1 MKGIWT
7 QHLLVDHH
15 LHRPD
20 QSIHS
25 FQTTLQCICHQRS
38 CDHLDRWQEKNSRGG
53 QRGHQR
59 LHPRWSFKHDRGKDW
74 AITKSYRTITNKKH
88 ESSERSIRT
97 RAVWKTL
104 TYKVI
109 WHTWIQLRRYQS
121 PNSKRDLKIKP
132 STDKIINPHRVAN
145 PNRQRAGPRQIIAR
159 LNSVDT
165 KLRILRS
172 FKLFQK
178 NVQNQGYLGK
188 WGPLKEQRQ
197 SCIYAGSFV
206 VTAEESTKM
215 AWHSYTPLF
224 HV

>member
-1 MKGIWT
+1 MPST
-7 QHLLVDHH
+7 LLWPS
-15 LHRPD
+15 R
-20 QSIHS
+20 QM
-25 FQTTLQCICHQRS
+25 T
-38 CDHLDRWQEKNSRGG
+38 EKNSRGG

-59 LHPRWSFKHDRGKDW
+59 LHPRWSFKHDRGKDR

-88 ESSERSIRT
+88 ESSERSIRA

-109 WHTWIQLRRYQS
+109 CHTWIQLRKYQS
-121 PNSKRDLKIKP
+121 QNSKKKNLKINP
-132 STDKIINPHRVAN
+132 STDEILNPHRVGN
-145 PNRQRAGPRQIIAR
+145 PNIQRAGPRQIIAR
-159 LNSVDT
+159 LNWVDT
-165 KLRILRS
+165 QLRILRS

-178 NVQNQGYLGK
+178 DVQNQGYLGM

-206 VTAEESTKM
+206 VTAEESTKK

-224 HV
+224 RV